1 MACKAQENWL
11 KFIHNPDEL
20 SGEILTPVYINGS
33 LQHIFCIIQ
42 LIVHQLQLIIIHA
55 TAYVIMLLAQF

>member
-1 MACKAQENWL
+1 MACKVPDNWL
-11 KFIHNPDEL
+11 QFIHSPDKL

-55 TAYVIMLLAQF
+55 TAYVIMLLTQY